1 VSRNA
6 PPPSRRKRG
15 AATSPP
21 RLATALLDLVL
32 PPGRDADALVGDLE
46 ELWRERR
53 ANRGALSANL
63 WYVGQTLGA
72 VLHLLPRQLNDKS
85 IMDHLSRQLRHIVRR
100 LARAP
105 LFTGVAVLTLAVGIG
120 SNTAIFSVV
129 DGVLL
134 KPLPF
139 KDPDRLVGI
148 WFKAPGV
155 GFPTGVTECPALH
168 YTIAASSHT
177 FEDVGMYKSGTASVT
192 GVGDPEQVPVVQVTW
207 RTIPLLGIQP
217 LLGRTF
223 TEDEDTP
230 NGPQTVILGYGYWQR
245 RFGGERSVLGRT
257 LTVNAVPRQIIGV
270 MPKGRDFLSSDA
282 DLYLP
287 FRFDQKTL
295 GMGDFSYPGVGRLKP
310 RVTVAEANA
319 DVERMIPLAVERY
332 PGGFTQGM
340 LKQARFS
347 ADVHPLKQDV
357 VGDVGNVLW
366 VLLGTVGIV
375 LLIACANVA
384 NLFLVRGEG
393 RQRELAVRTAMGASR
408 GAIFGELLLESL
420 VLAVVGGLVGLALA
434 FGGLKLLV
442 ALGPTSL
449 PRLQEI
455 GIDPAVLAFTL
466 GISLLAAALF
476 GLFPALRHGQPDTVS
491 ALKEGGRGS
500 SAGTRQHLARNVLVV
515 TQMALA
521 LVLLVGS
528 GLMIRSFR
536 ALRSVN
542 PGFSDPRQVVTF
554 RVTIPRP
561 EEKDPARVVLDYQ
574 EMLGRIRALPGVS
587 SAAVTSSATMDG
599 YTSNDAIEV
608 DGFPVEKDQIPPIR
622 RYKWIGEDYFATMGN
637 PLLAGRSITRSDI
650 DDRARVVVVTE
661 DFARAYWPDPRDAVG
676 KRLRDFLTGRQPPW
690 YEIVGVVGDIHDD
703 GVNRPAVPT
712 VFWPQIL
719 RNAYGDTLYARRS
732 MAFVVRAKS
741 GDPTALVPQLR
752 GAVWAV
758 NPNLPVAQV
767 RTLAEWEARSMA
779 STSFTLIMLGI
790 AAGVALFLGTVGI
803 YGVISYVVSQR
814 TREIGVRMAMGAE
827 AADVSRMVLRDAAV
841 LTGLGVAV
849 GLAASLGLTRLMA
862 SLLYGVTPSD
872 PATFASVAVTLSL
885 VALVASWVPAYRAS
899 RVDPVEALRF
909 E

>member
-1 VSRNA
+1 M
-6 PPPSRRKRG
+6 
-15 AATSPP
+15 
-21 RLATALLDLVL
+21 
-32 PPGRDADALVGDLE
+32 
-46 ELWRERR
+46 
-53 ANRGALSANL
+53 
-63 WYVGQTLGA
+63 
-72 VLHLLPRQLNDKS
+72 LHLLPRQLNDKS
-85 IMDHLSRQLRHIVRR
+85 IMDHLARQLRHIVRR

-120 SNTAIFSVV
+120 SNAAIFSVV

-139 KDPDRLVGI
+139 PHPDRLVGI

-155 GFPTGVTECPALH
+155 GFPTGVPDSPAMH
-168 YTIAASSHT
+168 YTMAASNHT
-177 FEDVGMYKSGTASVT
+177 FEDVGMWKAGTAAVT
-192 GVGDPEQVPVVQVTW
+192 GVGDPEQVPMMRVTW
-207 RTIPLLGIQP
+207 RTIPLLDIHP

-223 TEDEDTP
+223 TAEEDTP
-230 NGPQTVILGYGYWQR
+230 DGPATVILGYGYWQR
-245 RFGGERSVLGRT
+245 RFGGDRSILGRT

-270 MPKGRDFLSSDA
+270 MPKDLHFLGADP

-287 FRFDQKTL
+287 FRFNQKTL
-295 GMGDFSYPGVGRLKP
+295 GMGDFSYQGIGRLKP
-310 RVTVAEANA
+310 GMTVAEANA

-347 ADVHPLKQDV
+347 ADVHPLVQDV
-357 VGDVGNVLW
+357 VGDMGKVLW

-408 GAIFGELLLESL
+408 GTIVGEILLESL
-420 VLAVVGGLVGLALA
+420 VLGVMGGVVGLALA

-455 GIDPAVLAFTL
+455 GIDPTVLAFTL
-466 GISLLAAALF
+466 GISLLASVLF
-476 GLFPALRHGQPDTVS
+476 GLLPALRYGQRDTVS

-500 SAGTRQHLARNVLVV
+500 STGPRQHVARNVLVV

-536 ALRSVN
+536 ALRSVS
-542 PGFSDPRQVVTF
+542 PGFTDPGQVVTF
-554 RVTIPRP
+554 RVTIPQP
-561 EEKDPARVVLDYQ
+561 EEKDPTRVVLDYQ
-574 EMLGRIRALPGVS
+574 EMLSRIRAMPDVS

-608 DGFPVEKDQIPPIR
+608 AGFPVEKDQIPPIR

-637 PLLAGRSITRSDI
+637 SLLAGRSITRSDV

-676 KRLRDFLTGRQPPW
+676 KRLRDFLTGEQPPW

-703 GVNRPAVPT
+703 GVNRPTVPT

-741 GDPTALVPQLR
+741 GDPTALMPELR
-752 GAVWAV
+752 KAVWAV

-767 RTLAEWEARSMA
+767 RTLAQWEARSMA

-827 AADVSRMVLRDAAV
+827 SADVSRMVIREAAV
-841 LTGLGVAV
+841 LAGLGVVA
-849 GLAASLGLTRLMA
+849 GLGASWGLTRLMA
-862 SLLYGVTPSD
+862 SLLYGVSPSD
-872 PATFASVAVTLSL
+872 PATFAAVGVLLTL